1 MDIIE
6 NKFIKQNNEQIQ
18 REHYFLYKKIRKTW
32 VVAPVTKVKKSK
44 KVYNRKFSQKE
55 LQHIL
60 KQEDF

>member
-18 REHYFLYKKIRKTW
+18 RKHYFLYKKIRKNW
-32 VVAPVTKVKKSK
+32 VVPPVTKVKKSK
-44 KVYNRKFSQKE
+44 KVYNRKFSKKE
-55 LQHIL
+55 LEHIL